1 MSSETY
7 RVYCLDGAGHLHEP
21 EWFDAESIEDAIA
34 QTRAKRPDAM
44 CEICMADG
52 LSPASRPIAF
62 GLNREGRMSRSLFI
76 GVIALLIAALALV
89 ILYFRQGVPMPKGR
103 RGLV

>member
-44 CEICMADG
+44 CEIWH
-52 LSPASRPIAF
+52 
-62 GLNREGRMSRSLFI
+62 
-76 GVIALLIAALALV
+76 
-89 ILYFRQGVPMPKGR
+89 GR
-103 RGLV
+103 RLVASIPPDRLWA